1 MNVTVLIPAYQPAG
15 ELVTLTEALHR
26 EGFRIV
32 VVDDGSG
39 PEYIPVF
46 AQVAPFARVLSYP
59 KNGGKGFALKHGL
72 HFLAEETP
80 RCDAFITADA
90 DGQHSVRDICRVR
103 DELEKG
109 YPFVLTTRELKGKD
123 VPFRSRLG
131 NNMSRFIC
139 ALSGGYYLPDNQSGL
154 RGFTAEY
161 LPWLCKIS
169 GNKYDYEMNVLLY
182 AERQELPI
190 RCLPIEAIYLNDNQ
204 SSHFD
209 PVRDTVRI
217 YLRVLCTAR
226 VSVVMAALHFV
237 LMALVS
243 CVLGWQYSALTI
255 PLAALLIAIAKDNPK
270 LAGKT
275 GLKRLIQDGEELTI
289 FSIKQDD
296 LKGFQME
303 SKRYGV
309 LFYPIVNKVE
319 KTGTVEIMAKAKDA
333 KQINR
338 IFERMGYPAPVQSDA
353 RKQRPR
359 APSENSFRERG
370 SGARTSTEMDK
381 PSVREKVKALKAE
394 LEAARRREPVIPVKE
409 NDLAK

>member
-1 MNVTVLIPAYQPAG
+1 MNVTVLIPAYQPAD
-15 ELVTLTEALHR
+15 ELVTLTQALHR

-39 PEYIPVF
+39 PAYVPVF

-72 HFLAEETP
+72 RFLAGEMP

-109 YPFVLTTRELKGKD
+109 HPFVLTTRELKGKD

-131 NNMSRFIC
+131 NTMSRFIC

-190 RCLPIEAIYLNDNQ
+190 RCLPIEVIYLNDNQ

-209 PVRDTVRI
+209 PIRDTARI

-226 VSVVMAALHFV
+226 VSVCMAALHLA
-237 LMALVS
+237 LM
-243 CVLGWQYSALTI
+243 CVVAWLLGWQYSALTI
-255 PLAALLIAIAKDNPK
+255 PLAALLIAVLGYLGNRF
-270 LAGKT
+270 LVFR
-275 GLKRLIQDGEELTI
+275 GLP
-289 FSIKQDD
+289 
-296 LKGFQME
+296 
-303 SKRYGV
+303 YGC
-309 LFYPIVNKVE
+309 
-319 KTGTVEIMAKAKDA
+319 G
-333 KQINR
+333 
-338 IFERMGYPAPVQSDA
+338 
-353 RKQRPR
+353 PR
-359 APSENSFRERG
+359 TFVVTAV
-370 SGARTSTEMDK
+370 RTSLRFMICSLFNMIPGMPFLPAWMAACVLTVPVEYAFL
-381 PSVREKVKALKAE
+381 RLLALWYEYRAS
-394 LEAARRREPVIPVKE
+394 RRC
-409 NDLAK
+409 